1 MARGK
6 TPRQFVTISDPLF
19 GKYEIQKDETQYV
32 LVLKDNPMK
41 QLSYHTQLSSV
52 LRKITELRMS
62 EKATLSLGE
71 YVAEYK
77 AALQGLKD
85 AIPC

>member
-19 GKYEIQKDETQYV
+19 GKYEVQKDDTQYMI
-32 LVLKDNPMK
+32 VLKENTSK
-41 QLSYHTQLSSV
+41 QLSFHSELSSV
-52 LRKITELRMS
+52 LKKIADLRMS
-62 EKATLSLGE
+62 EKATLSLRE
-71 YVAEYK
+71 YVNEYK
-77 AALQGLKD
+77 AALQELKD